1 MLRKEVTPKKMENKA
16 IIELLMRIEDILCKA
31 ATEIGK
37 VRAEL
42 AGQEIRKRR

>member
-1 MLRKEVTPKKMENKA
+1 MEIQNL
-16 IIELLMRIEDILCKA
+16 IELLMRIEEILLRA

>member
-1 MLRKEVTPKKMENKA
+1 MTNRA
-16 IIELLMRIEDILCKA
+16 IIDLLMRIEDILCRA

-42 AGQEIRKRR
+42 AGLEIKKGK